1 MKNVKLI
8 LASFCLV
15 LVGCSDDDDDAVA
28 AADTCT
34 TNALAY
40 SEYLTNALD
49 GTATAADCETALNG
63 LLEWCAAGCETATDS
78 TEVMCTEEFTASTAE
93 DVTTECAAL
102 HPTDG

>member
-1 MKNVKLI
+1 MKNIKLI

-15 LVGCSDDDDDAVA
+15 FIGCDDDDDVA

-40 SEYLTNALD
+40 SEYLTNAFA

-63 LLEWCAAGCETATDS
+63 LLEWCADGCETATDS
-78 TEVMCTEEFTASTAE
+78 TGVMCTEEFTASTAE
-93 DVTTECAAL
+93 DVTTECAGL